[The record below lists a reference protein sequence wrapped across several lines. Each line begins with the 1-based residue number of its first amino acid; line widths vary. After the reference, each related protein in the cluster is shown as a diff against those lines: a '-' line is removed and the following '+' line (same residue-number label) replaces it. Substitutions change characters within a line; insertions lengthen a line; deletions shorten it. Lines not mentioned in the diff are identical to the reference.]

1 VKWDVAIDK
10 RVGLRK
16 PAKGVADPHF
26 HLDVAFSSDAS
37 RLVLFGASGAGKT
50 LTLMAIAGLI
60 RPDRGHVRID
70 GEALF
75 DAKAGVF
82 VAPRDRGLAF
92 LFQDYALFPH
102 LTVRQN
108 VAFSLA
114 RGWRNP
120 SKQVDDERV
129 REWLFALEL
138 DRLAD
143 RYPEQLSG
151 GQRQRTA
158 LARALVG
165 KPRALLLDEPFSSLD
180 GPLRQRLRNELLS
193 LQQRLSLPM
202 ILITHDAA
210 DVEVFGEVVIEIEQ
224 GRVVDGREVV
234 TGIADD
240 MEAVAS

>member
-1 VKWDVAIDK
+1 VKWDVAIDQ

-16 PAKGVADPHF
+16 PAKGVADPRF

-60 RPDRGHVRID
+60 RPDRGHVWID

-82 VAPRDRGLAF
+82 VAPRDRGLAY

-114 RGWRNP
+114 SGWRNP

-129 REWLFALEL
+129 REWLLALEL

-193 LQQRLSLPM
+193 LQRRLSLPM
-202 ILITHDAA
+202 ILITHDPA
-210 DVEVFGEVVIEIEQ
+210 DVEVFGEVVIEIEH
-224 GRVVDGREVV
+224 GRVVDGRR
-234 TGIADD
+234 IANS